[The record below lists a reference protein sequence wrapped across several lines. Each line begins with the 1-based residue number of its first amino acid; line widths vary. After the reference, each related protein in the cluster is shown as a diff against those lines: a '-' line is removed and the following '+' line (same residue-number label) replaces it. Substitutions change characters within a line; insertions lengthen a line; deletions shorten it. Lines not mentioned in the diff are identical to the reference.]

1 VVKAAVKAIN
11 LGVRFTLELCALA
24 ALAAW
29 GWQLA
34 EAAWART
41 LLAIAAPLVA
51 AVAWGAWVAPKAAR
65 RLPDPARLAVEALVF
80 AGATAALLS
89 MHHVAL
95 ALALVLVYVINVVL
109 LFELRLRAF

>member
-1 VVKAAVKAIN
+1 VKAIN
-11 LGVRFTLELCALA
+11 LGLRFALELCALA
-24 ALAAW
+24 ALAVW

-34 EAAWART
+34 DAVWAST
-41 LLAIAAPLVA
+41 LLAIAAPLAA

-95 ALALVLVYVINVVL
+95 AVALAVVYAGNVVL
-109 LFELRLRAF
+109 LFALRLRAF